1 MRNNRDR
8 LRITAIAGALPV
20 SRKKPCWLRKRKLN
34 LKKNIL
40 FKHVNK
46 LLNKIS

>member
-20 SRKKPCWLRKRKLN
+20 SRKKPCRLRKLN
-34 LKKNIL
+34 LKKNIV
-40 FKHVNK
+40 FKHLNK